1 MASRTA
7 RREMIRIAIPFHHP
21 VTLIARRRK
30 YLFARLLLASGQTL
44 VVELRKPA
52 QIDGEDVIGVV
63 FDNFV
68 ELSRHRLAMMTIE
81 FHVKCVAIVGYRIVR
96 LETIEPQRVLLETR
110 QRPG

>member
-1 MASRTA
+1 
-7 RREMIRIAIPFHHP
+7 MITIAIPFHHP

-68 ELSRHRLAMMTIE
+68 ELVGDRLAMMTVE
-81 FHVKCVAIVGYRIVR
+81 FHVKCVAVIGYRIVR
-96 LETIEPQRVLLETR
+96 LEATDPQRVLLETR
-110 QRPG
+110 QPHG